1 MAVIH
6 FLGYLTFI
14 AEIFLYNSLDF
25 VLLLFMGHSD
35 DAAAAGRLL
44 LPRHHTA
51 ALRTN
56 CPARTLYVSIQNGR
70 LFKDPDRG
78 V

>member
-1 MAVIH
+1 MIH

-35 DAAAAGRLL
+35 DAAAAARLL
-44 LPRHHTA
+44 LPGTTPRLS
-51 ALRTN
+51 ALIVQLEPFT
-56 CPARTLYVSIQNGR
+56 
-70 LFKDPDRG
+70 
-78 V
+78 

>member
-35 DAAAAGRLL
+35 DAAAAARLL
-44 LPRHHTA
+44 LPRHHTT

-56 CPARTLYVSIQNGR
+56 CPARTFYINIQNGR

>member
-35 DAAAAGRLL
+35 DAALARAARLL
-44 LPRHHTA
+44 LPRTPPRLS
-51 ALRTN
+51 ALIVQLEPFT
-56 CPARTLYVSIQNGR
+56 
-70 LFKDPDRG
+70 
-78 V
+78 

>member
-1 MAVIH
+1 MIH

-35 DAAAAGRLL
+35 DAAAAARLL
-44 LPRHHTA
+44 LPRTTPRLS
-51 ALRTN
+51 ALIVQLEPFT
-56 CPARTLYVSIQNGR
+56 
-70 LFKDPDRG
+70 
-78 V
+78 